1 MKHRLLPMFKG
12 SKKYHFTLSNN
23 CSYMYLFSL
32 TNECPLQISALETAV
47 ACEWAKPS
55 PGR

>member
-47 ACEWAKPS
+47 GCEWAKPS